1 MLIQKN
7 IHSYIHILC
16 WIHENLTQK
25 RGWKTACRGWVLK
38 HIQVCFYTEHYAF
51 GKHRV
56 WNNTPVHVLAF
67 PVMLP
72 NQQTQPTATI
82 TRNKSLAWKG
92 AGSPFGLEPD
102 NSCRQKCKWAGLL
115 CFTEPQVPGTT
126 LKTVTEHFLADGKS
140 LPYPQKERHQWQYF
154 VEQHFFLICCISDTA
169 RCDRLDGKL
178 QQSISISWISGTPLD
193 S

>member
-1 MLIQKN
+1 MIIQKN

-25 RGWKTACRGWVLK
+25 RGWKTASRRWVLK

-102 NSCRQKCKWAGLL
+102 NSRSQKCKWAGLL
-115 CFTEPQVPGTT
+115 CFTEPQVPPWKQRQNIFWPMANHYHTPRRKDINGST
-126 LKTVTEHFLADGKS
+126 LLN
-140 LPYPQKERHQWQYF
+140 
-154 VEQHFFLICCISDTA
+154 
-169 RCDRLDGKL
+169 
-178 QQSISISWISGTPLD
+178 SISF
-193 S
+193 